1 MDLETLGV
9 EAKVTRMVQAVQNV
23 QAVQIV
29 RFSGSKKTA

>member
-1 MDLETLGV
+1 MDSKTLGIA
-9 EAKVTRMVQAVQNV
+9 AKVIRMVQVVQNV